1 MSEPGRDRSFDDG
14 ALHAYYDGELGRLA
28 RWRFERRL
36 ARSAELRR
44 ELATLQALGALVRQ
58 SEPATAPTGLWDA
71 IAERLPAADA
81 ERARAAWRPPRP
93 GWLEGL
99 RKPLGAVAVA
109 AAVAAALA
117 IGLFSGE
124 NPPTGVVHWVD
135 GGNRNVM
142 VLEGEGDATI
152 IWVFDPV
159 PDRVSGGGQ
168 GVSA

>member
-1 MSEPGRDRSFDDG
+1 MTERTPENGFDERT
-14 ALHAYYDGELGRLA
+14 LHAYYDGELGALA

-36 ARSAELRR
+36 ARSAALRR
-44 ELATLQALGALVRQ
+44 DLVALETLGELVRD
-58 SEPATAPTGLWDA
+58 SEPPTPRTDLWEG

-81 ERARAAWRPPRP
+81 ERVGAAWRPRRP
-93 GWLEGL
+93 GL
-99 RKPLGAVAVA
+99 RAALLKPLGAVAAA

-117 IGLFSGE
+117 FGLFSGE

-142 VLEGEGDATI
+142 VLEGEGDVTI

-159 PDRVSGGGQ
+159 PDRVSRGGH

>member
-1 MSEPGRDRSFDDG
+1 MTEPSRQSGSDDG
-14 ALHAYYDGELGRLA
+14 TLHAYYDGELGVLA

-44 ELATLQALGALVRQ
+44 ELAALEALGALVRE
-58 SEPATAPTGLWDA
+58 SEPVTPPADLWGG

-81 ERARAAWRPPRP
+81 ERAGAAWRPRP
-93 GWLEGL
+93 PGLLETL
-99 RKPLGAVAVA
+99 RRPLGAVAAA

-142 VLEGEGDATI
+142 VLEGEGDVTI

-159 PDRVSGGGQ
+159 PDRVSRGGQ